1 MPNDALCRQLAQ
13 RVVALMSDL
22 HKPLCAVENVKLIY
36 ACETLPRTPMMY
48 QPGIVILFQG
58 RKTGYLGSTI
68 FHYDATKYLML
79 TVPLPVECETE
90 ATLTEPL
97 AGMCLSVD
105 VASLQDLLMDIGDD
119 EQFQPHAQTSGIHSA
134 FMSEEMLCAAERL
147 LDVMNNPRDAR
158 VLGPQLVREMIYY
171 VLTGPIGGALLSLV
185 NRQTQFSQIARALR
199 RIESHFAESLS
210 VDMLAA
216 EVNMSVSAF
225 HHNFKAVT
233 QTSPLQY
240 LKRYRL
246 HQARLMMLQD
256 GMKASAAAVRVG
268 YESPSQFSREFK
280 RYFGVTP
287 GEEASRVRQT
297 LPFDAAS

>member
-13 RVVALMSDL
+13 RVTALMNDVR
-22 HKPLCAVENVKLIY
+22 KPLCAVENVKLIY

-58 RKTGYLGSTI
+58 RKTGDLGSTV

-90 ATLTEPL
+90 ATLEEPL

-105 VASLQDLLMDIGDD
+105 IASLQDLLMDIGDD
-119 EQFQPHAQTSGIHSA
+119 EQFQPQLHTSGIHSA

-147 LDVMNNPRDAR
+147 LDAMSHPRDAR
-158 VLGPQLVREMIYY
+158 VLGPQLVREIIYY

-210 VDMLAA
+210 VEMLAA

>member
-1 MPNDALCRQLAQ
+1 MSNDALCRQLAQ
-13 RVVALMSDL
+13 RVVMLMNDSR
-22 HKPLCAVENVKLIY
+22 KPLCAVENVKLIY

-58 RKTGYLGSTI
+58 RKTGYLGSTV

-90 ATLTEPL
+90 ATLEEPL

-105 VASLQDLLMDIGDD
+105 TASLQDLLMDIGDD
-119 EQFQPHAQTSGIHSA
+119 EQFQPQLHTSGIHSA

-147 LDVMNNPRDAR
+147 LDVMSHPRDAR
-158 VLGPQLVREMIYY
+158 VLGPQLVREIIYY

-199 RIESHFAESLS
+199 RIENHYAESLS
-210 VDMLAA
+210 VEMLAA

-246 HQARLMMLQD
+246 HQARLMMLHD

-297 LPFDAAS
+297 LPFDAA

>member
-13 RVVALMSDL
+13 RVTALMNDAR
-22 HKPLCAVENVKLIY
+22 KPLCAVENVKLIY

-58 RKTGYLGSTI
+58 RKTGYLGSTV

-90 ATLTEPL
+90 ATLEEPL

-105 VASLQDLLMDIGDD
+105 IASLQDLLMDIGDD
-119 EQFQPHAQTSGIHSA
+119 EQFQPQLHTSGIHSA

-147 LDVMNNPRDAR
+147 LDAMSHPRDAR
-158 VLGPQLVREMIYY
+158 VLGPQLVREIIYY

>member
-13 RVVALMSDL
+13 RVVTLVNDQ
-22 HKPLCAVENVKLIY
+22 HQPLCAVENVKLIY
-36 ACETLPRTPMMY
+36 ACETMPRTPMMY

-58 RKTGYLGSTI
+58 RKTGYLGSTV

-79 TVPLPVECETE
+79 TVPLPVECETV
-90 ATLTEPL
+90 ATVQEPL

-105 VASLQDLLMDIGDD
+105 TASLQDLLMDIGDD
-119 EQFQPHAQTSGIHSA
+119 EQFQPQVQTSGIHSA

-147 LDVMNNPRDAR
+147 LDVMNKPRDAR

-199 RIESHFAESLS
+199 RIENHFAESLS
-210 VDMLAA
+210 VEVLAA

-297 LPFDAAS
+297 LPFDAA

>member
-13 RVVALMSDL
+13 RVTALMNDVR
-22 HKPLCAVENVKLIY
+22 KPLCAVENVKLIY

-58 RKTGYLGSTI
+58 RKTGYLGSTV

-90 ATLTEPL
+90 ATLEEPL

-105 VASLQDLLMDIGDD
+105 IASLQDLLMDIGDD
-119 EQFQPHAQTSGIHSA
+119 EQFQPQLHTSGIHSA

-147 LDVMNNPRDAR
+147 LDAMSHPRDAR
-158 VLGPQLVREMIYY
+158 VLGPQLVREIIYY

-210 VDMLAA
+210 VEMLAA

-268 YESPSQFSREFK
+268 YESPSQVSREFK
-280 RYFGVTP
+280 PSIGVTP

>member
-13 RVVALMSDL
+13 RVVKLVNDQ
-22 HKPLCAVENVKLIY
+22 HQPLCAVENVKLIY
-36 ACETLPRTPMMY
+36 ACETMPRTPMMY

-58 RKTGYLGSTI
+58 RKTGYLGSTV

-79 TVPLPVECETE
+79 TVPLPVECETV
-90 ATLTEPL
+90 ATVQEPL

-105 VASLQDLLMDIGDD
+105 TASLQDLLMDIGDD
-119 EQFQPHAQTSGIHSA
+119 EQFQPQVQTSGIHSA

-147 LDVMNNPRDAR
+147 LDVMNKPRDAR

-199 RIESHFAESLS
+199 RIENHFAESLS
-210 VDMLAA
+210 VEVLAA

-297 LPFDAAS
+297 LPFDAA